1 MHSDVGSILFSEE
14 QIAEA
19 VKALGKRIT
28 ADHAGKSPV
37 IIGILKGS
45 FIFMSDLVRNIDLDC
60 ELDFMIAKSY
70 GNAAVSSGKVRVL
83 KDIDTDIAG
92 RDVII
97 VEDILDTARTLAAV
111 KEILMERNPASIQIC
126 TLLDKVTTKKVSDLR
141 ADYKC
146 FDVGDEFVVGYGLD
160 YAERYRNLKYIGVL
174 KREIY
179 EH

>member
-45 FIFMSDLVRNIDLDC
+45 FIFMSDLVRNIELDC

-126 TLLDKVTTKKVSDLR
+126 TLLDKVTTDKVSDLR

-160 YAERYRNLKYIGVL
+160 YAERYRSLKYIGVL